1 MTAQR
6 GEPGSQR
13 TQRIFER
20 VLFVLLISAACAVI
34 VVSQTRPRAR
44 DLGIAPGIYPPGTLN
59 AITDVEGVRVG
70 HTTVIEGDRVRTGV
84 TAIVPHGG
92 NVFQDKVAGAV
103 FVGNAFGKLAGSTQV
118 NELGTIETPVVL
130 TNTLSVGVAMDAVVR
145 YTIAQGGNEQV
156 RSVNPLVGETND
168 GGLNDIRGLHVT
180 REHVLEAI
188 RSARTGAV
196 AEGTVGAGTGTVCY
210 GWKGGIGTSSRRLAS
225 DLGGYTVG
233 VLAQTNF
240 GGNLT
245 IGGVPIY
252 KSLQP
257 PGRRSAAA
265 RPEPFDSPLILSLS
279 KDERRAQDRPFD
291 SPRIPSRS
299 KDERLTQDRP
309 FDSPRIP
316 SLSKDERLAQDRPGE
331 GRAPADGSCMLVVA
345 TDAPLDAR
353 DLRRLAARAVFGLGR
368 TGSSY
373 SNGSGDFAIAFS
385 TSPEMRSRF
394 NETAARARV
403 VLPTDA
409 TSPLFEAALEATEEA
424 VYNSLFQAT
433 TVRSAIGTAEA
444 IPVERVRE
452 LLGKR

>member
-1 MTAQR
+1 MWTSFFAVFAFFLAALAPHAQ
-6 GEPGSQR
+6 
-13 TQRIFER
+13 TK
-20 VLFVLLISAACAVI
+20 
-34 VVSQTRPRAR
+34 PRAR
-44 DLGIAPGIYPPGTLN
+44 DLGIAPGVLSPGPLN
-59 AITDVEGVRVG
+59 AITDVDGVRVG
-70 HTTVIEGDRVRTGV
+70 HTTIVQGDAVRTGV

-118 NELGTIETPVVL
+118 TELGTIETPIVL

-145 YTIAQGGNEQV
+145 YTIAQPGNERV

-180 REHVLEAI
+180 TNHVLDAM
-188 RSARTGAV
+188 RSAKTGPV
-196 AEGTVGAGTGTVCY
+196 TEGTVGAGTGTVAY
-210 GWKGGIGTSSRRLAS
+210 GWKGGIGTSSRKAGS
-225 DLGGYTVG
+225 YTVG

-245 IGGVPIY
+245 IAVVPVFRT
-252 KSLQP
+252 LQP
-257 PGRRSAAA
+257 PRREQALSS
-265 RPEPFDSPLILSLS
+265 PFDTLRVSGPELN
-279 KDERRAQDRPFD
+279 D
-291 SPRIPSRS
+291 S
-299 KDERLTQDRP
+299 
-309 FDSPRIP
+309 
-316 SLSKDERLAQDRPGE
+316 
-331 GRAPADGSCMLVVA
+331 ADGSCMLVVA

-368 TGSSY
+368 TGSAY

-394 NETAARARV
+394 NETAARTRQ
-403 VLPTDA
+403 VLPVDA

-433 TVRSAIGTAEA
+433 SVRSASGSAEA
-444 IPVERVRE
+444 IPIERVRE
-452 LLGKR
+452 LLRR

>member
-1 MTAQR
+1 VTSPAIKPR
-6 GEPGSQR
+6 SSQR
-13 TQRIFER
+13 TRRI
-20 VLFVLLISAACAVI
+20 FVLLICALSAICAVI
-34 VVSQTRPRAR
+34 VVGQPKPRAR
-44 DLGIAPGIYPPGTLN
+44 DLGIAPGIYPTGALN
-59 AITDVEGVRVG
+59 AITDVAGVGVG

-130 TNTLSVGVAMDAVVR
+130 TNTLSVGTAMDAVVR
-145 YTIAQGGNEQV
+145 YTISQGGNEQV

-188 RSARTGAV
+188 RSAKTGAV
-196 AEGTVGAGTGTVCY
+196 AEGTVGAGAGTVCY

-225 DLGGYTVG
+225 DRGGYTVG

-257 PGRRSAAA
+257 PSRRSASA
-265 RPEPFDSPLILSLS
+265 RPEAFDSPLILRLR
-279 KDERRAQDRPFD
+279 DEP
-291 SPRIPSRS
+291 
-299 KDERLTQDRP
+299 
-309 FDSPRIP
+309 
-316 SLSKDERLAQDRPGE
+316 LAQDRAVE
-331 GRAPADGSCMLVVA
+331 GRSSADGSCMLVVA
-345 TDAPLDAR
+345 TDAPLDSR
-353 DLRRLAARAVFGLGR
+353 DLRRLAARAVFGLAR

-394 NETAARARV
+394 NETAARARA

-409 TSPLFEAALEATEEA
+409 TSPLFEAVLEATEEA
-424 VYNSLFQAT
+424 VYNSLLQAT
-433 TVRSAIGTAEA
+433 TVRSSIGTAEA